1 MFEHDKAIT
10 RMHENMITKEY
21 SFNKLSALDI
31 EGIIFDYGATL
42 DTCGNHW
49 GQVIWHA
56 YQFADVPVSESDYR
70 TAYVHV
76 ERTLA
81 TNKIIMPDFTFDA
94 VLSTKLQMQLAYLRD
109 NKVLDVPQLELD
121 IMHDVMLTYLARNLK
136 RTLDHSRF
144 VLETLRKRYPLVL
157 VSNFYGNIKTILDDY
172 LLLELFEDVIESA
185 VVGVRKPDPKIFALG
200 IETLKLPAEKVMVV
214 GDSFDKDIVPAHALG
229 CPTAWFKSEAWE
241 DKAHDESIPQMIIK
255 DLEDLLG

>member
-1 MFEHDKAIT
+1 
-10 RMHENMITKEY
+10 MHENMITKEY
-21 SFNKLSALDI
+21 SFNKLSALGI

-42 DTCGNHW
+42 DTSGNHW

-70 TAYVHV
+70 DAYVHV

-81 TNKIIMPDFTFDA
+81 TNKIIMPDFTFDT
-94 VLSTKLQMQLAYLRD
+94 VLSTKLQMQLVYLRD
-109 NKVLDVPQLELD
+109 NKELDVPQLELD

-144 VLETLRKRYPLVL
+144 VLEQLRKHYPLVL
-157 VSNFYGNIKTILDDY
+157 VSNFYGNIKTVLDDY
-172 LLLELFEDVIESA
+172 FLLELFEDVIESA
-185 VVGVRKPDPKIFALG
+185 IVGVRKPDPKIFALG
-200 IETLKLPAEKVMVV
+200 IETLKLPVEKVLVV

-229 CPTAWFKSEAWE
+229 CPTAWFKGEPWE
-241 DKAHDESIPQMIIK
+241 DKLHDESIPQMTIK

>member
-1 MFEHDKAIT
+1 
-10 RMHENMITKEY
+10 MHENMITKEY
-21 SFNKLSALDI
+21 SFNKLNALGI

-42 DTCGNHW
+42 DTNGNHW

-70 TAYVHV
+70 AAYVHV
-76 ERTLA
+76 ERMLA
-81 TNKIIMPDFTFDA
+81 TNKIIMPDFTFDT

-144 VLETLRKRYPLVL
+144 VLEQLRKRYPLVL
-157 VSNFYGNIKTILDDY
+157 VSNFYGNIKTVLYDY
-172 LLLELFEDVIESA
+172 FLLELFEGVIESA

-200 IETLKLPAEKVMVV
+200 VETLKLPAEKVMVV

-229 CPTAWFKSEAWE
+229 CPTAWFKGEPWE
-241 DKAHDESIPQMIIK
+241 DKPHDESIPQMIIK

>member
-1 MFEHDKAIT
+1 
-10 RMHENMITKEY
+10 MHENMITKEY

-229 CPTAWFKSEAWE
+229 GPTAWFKSEAWE

>member
-1 MFEHDKAIT
+1 
-10 RMHENMITKEY
+10 MHENMITKEY

-229 CPTAWFKSEAWE
+229 CPTAWFKSEVWE

>member
-1 MFEHDKAIT
+1 
-10 RMHENMITKEY
+10 MHENMITKEY

-121 IMHDVMLTYLARNLK
+121 IMHDVMLTYLARSLK

-144 VLETLRKRYPLVL
+144 VLEQLRKRYPLVL
-157 VSNFYGNIKTILDDY
+157 VSNFYGNIKTVLDDY
-172 LLLELFEDVIESA
+172 FLLELFEDVIESA

>member
-1 MFEHDKAIT
+1 
-10 RMHENMITKEY
+10 MHENMITKEY

-185 VVGVRKPDPKIFALG
+185 VAGVRKPDPKIFALG

>member
-1 MFEHDKAIT
+1 
-10 RMHENMITKEY
+10 
-21 SFNKLSALDI
+21 
-31 EGIIFDYGATL
+31 
-42 DTCGNHW
+42 
-49 GQVIWHA
+49 
-56 YQFADVPVSESDYR
+56 
-70 TAYVHV
+70 
-76 ERTLA
+76 
-81 TNKIIMPDFTFDA
+81 MPDFTFDA

-200 IETLKLPAEKVMVV
+200 IETLKLPAEKVLVV
-214 GDSFDKDIVPAHALG
+214 GDSFDKDIVPAHSLG
-229 CPTAWFKSEAWE
+229 CPTAWFKGEPWE
-241 DKAHDESIPQMIIK
+241 DKPHDESIPQMTIK
-255 DLEDLLG
+255 ALEDLLD

>member
-1 MFEHDKAIT
+1 
-10 RMHENMITKEY
+10 MHENMITKEY
-21 SFNKLSALDI
+21 SFNKLSALGI

-56 YQFADVPVSESDYR
+56 YQFADVPVSENDYR
-70 TAYVHV
+70 AAYVHV

-81 TNKIIMPDFTFDA
+81 INKIIMPDFTFDA

-109 NKVLDVPQLELD
+109 NKVLDVLQLELD

-144 VLETLRKRYPLVL
+144 VLEQLRKRYPLVL
-157 VSNFYGNIKTILDDY
+157 VSNFYGNINAVLKEFGLD
-172 LLLELFEDVIESA
+172 ELFMGVIESA
-185 VVGVRKPDPKIFALG
+185 VVGYRKPALRLFSLGVEALG
-200 IETLKLPAEKVMVV
+200 LKPEEVVMV
-214 GDSFDKDIVPAHALG
+214 GDSFYKDILPAQRVGCQTVWLKGEGWNKESYDERVPDRVITSLDQLL
-229 CPTAWFKSEAWE
+229 PSE
-241 DKAHDESIPQMIIK
+241 
-255 DLEDLLG
+255 

>member
-1 MFEHDKAIT
+1 
-10 RMHENMITKEY
+10 MHENMITKEY
-21 SFNKLSALDI
+21 SFNKLSTLGI

-42 DTCGNHW
+42 DTSGNHW

-56 YQFADVPVSESDYR
+56 YQFADVPVSENDYR
-70 TAYVHV
+70 AAYVHV

-81 TNKIIMPDFTFDA
+81 TNKIIMSDFTFDT

-109 NKVLDVPQLELD
+109 NEVLDVPQLELD

-144 VLETLRKRYPLVL
+144 VLEQLRKRYPLSL
-157 VSNFYGNIKTILDDY
+157 VSNFYGNIKTVLDDY
-172 LLLELFEDVIESA
+172 FLLELFEDVIESA

-200 IETLKLPAEKVMVV
+200 VETLKLPAEKVLVV

-229 CPTAWFKSEAWE
+229 CPTAWFKGEPWE
-241 DKAHDESIPQMIIK
+241 DKSHDESIPQMIIK
-255 DLEDLLG
+255 DLEDLLD